1 MLPLNFS
8 LLNSVDTITNLAE
21 LPKMI
26 ENSLSKKIDPSDLDR
41 FVTLLEKSTT
51 NFDYAGFLTK
61 FKKEFFYNGNLVD
74 VEIPET
80 KMKSFLEKNGVL
92 LDTLAD
98 AHIKKINWFKEKK
111 SFDHP

>member
-1 MLPLNFS
+1 
-8 LLNSVDTITNLAE
+8 
-21 LPKMI
+21 MI

-51 NFDYAGFLTK
+51 NFDYADFLTK

-80 KMKSFLEKNGVL
+80 KMKSFLEKIGVL